1 MTAAKPHRHPG
12 APGCRLTC
20 AEMGNEQ
27 RKRPAKYR
35 CTGCDFFGVI
45 FLNRGWLGELV
56 VEPIL
61 PAHRC
66 LGGKVTE
73 FCCCGTAP
81 YAAALAGA
89 DGTTAWAVVF

>member
-1 MTAAKPHRHPG
+1 MKYRAYTQIIFQM
-12 APGCRLTC
+12 
-20 AEMGNEQ
+20 AEGVFNFLEILS
-27 RKRPAKYR
+27 KRPAKYR
-35 CTGCDFFGVI
+35 CTGCDFFGVV
-45 FLNRGWLGELV
+45 FLNRGWQGELV

>member
-1 MTAAKPHRHPG
+1 MNQPAIATPDQT
-12 APGCRLTC
+12 L
-20 AEMGNEQ
+20 

-45 FLNRGWLGELV
+45 FLNRGWQGELV